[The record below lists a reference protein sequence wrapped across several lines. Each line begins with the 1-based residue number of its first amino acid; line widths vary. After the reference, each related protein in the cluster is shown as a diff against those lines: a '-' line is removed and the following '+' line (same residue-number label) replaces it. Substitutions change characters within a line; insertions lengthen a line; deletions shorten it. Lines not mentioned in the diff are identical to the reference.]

1 MHVSCTCHMP
11 HAMIILLHVDVL
23 EELCMDHGED
33 RRSVLLAFKQRLS
46 VELGEL
52 EKEVVKMNASEGE
65 VTAFLR
71 KKIKDLSKSRQIQ
84 QSQ

>member
-1 MHVSCTCHMP
+1 
-11 HAMIILLHVDVL
+11 
-23 EELCMDHGED
+23 MDHGED